1 MSDKKRI
8 TGTRKKKKEFAIL
21 PPQLQR
27 IIYLTKYLSVF
38 IFLDFPLSC
47 FRACTTIFVAISA
60 SVSLLGK
67 RLFAGKPI
75 EHRYIIGTV
84 RRDILTAMRHYG

>member
-8 TGTRKKKKEFAIL
+8 TGTREKKKEFAIL

-38 IFLDFPLSC
+38 CFSILSFALFLGVHHNIC
-47 FRACTTIFVAISA
+47 RYIRVCQTVR
-60 SVSLLGK
+60 K
-67 RLFAGKPI
+67 RLLPANPYDTGTLSGQFA
-75 EHRYIIGTV
+75 ETY
-84 RRDILTAMRHYG
+84 